1 MSDRTSRGKWPM
13 MRSGWLVVTLGFVLT
28 LSPAPAAWA
37 RDWKIDAVDWQFA
50 PPQKEIQVGDSV
62 TWNFT
67 VAGHTS
73 TSDSGQAES
82 WNSAPK
88 GSNPAGSSYTHTFTK
103 PGRFS
108 YYCIPHQAF
117 MTGVIEVKAGAALAS
132 LTTTRRGHGVGL
144 RFRLRSPARV
154 VYRLSG
160 PSPRKVTRK
169 SLDAGIHRLRLRRLR
184 SGAYHGVLTAIDHK
198 GAKSRRRDSFRI
210 P

>member
-28 LSPAPAAWA
+28 LLPAPAAWA

-82 WNSAPK
+82 WNSD
-88 GSNPAGSSYTHTFTK
+88 NPASLVVGTFGK
-103 PGRFS
+103 
-108 YYCIPHQAF
+108 
-117 MTGVIEVKAGAALAS
+117 
-132 LTTTRRGHGVGL
+132 VGL
-144 RFRLRSPARV
+144 RLA
-154 VYRLSG
+154 
-160 PSPRKVTRK
+160 
-169 SLDAGIHRLRLRRLR
+169 
-184 SGAYHGVLTAIDHK
+184 VLIA
-198 GAKSRRRDSFRI
+198 
-210 P
+210 